1 MVPDMFCLKFH
12 HMVDFFCLVRPNVM
26 KNGQGEEV
34 PHLYRGIP
42 SFRLHDLE
50 HDVGNPFP
58 MAHEPGIHQIER
70 ALGNTYNVLVAYRKN
85 VIVHGLPSF
94 RLYQNPVAG
103 SLFFHFPPCILT

>member
-1 MVPDMFCLKFH
+1 MFCLKFH

-58 MAHEPGIHQIER
+58 MAHEPGIHPIEC
-70 ALGNTYNVLVAYRKN
+70 ALCNIHDILVAYRKN
-85 VIVHGLPSF
+85 VIVHDPLFLPVPALGCRQPFF
-94 RLYQNPVAG
+94 R
-103 SLFFHFPPCILT
+103 FPPFILT

>member
-1 MVPDMFCLKFH
+1 MFCLKFH

-58 MAHEPGIHQIER
+58 MAHEPGIHQIEC
-70 ALGNTYNVLVAYRKN
+70 ALCNIHNILVAYRKN
-85 VIVHGLPSF
+85 VIVHDPLFLPVPALGCRQPFF
-94 RLYQNPVAG
+94 R
-103 SLFFHFPPCILT
+103 FPPCILT